1 MKIIAITGSIGC
13 GKTFIANILKSMGY
27 DIFDA
32 DKTVKYF
39 YYNKKFINI
48 IKHKFP
54 ESFDEKGV
62 FVKRKLRNIVF
73 GKKIN

>member
-39 YYNKKFINI
+39 YYNKKFIT
-48 IKHKFP
+48 
-54 ESFDEKGV
+54 
-62 FVKRKLRNIVF
+62 L
-73 GKKIN
+73 